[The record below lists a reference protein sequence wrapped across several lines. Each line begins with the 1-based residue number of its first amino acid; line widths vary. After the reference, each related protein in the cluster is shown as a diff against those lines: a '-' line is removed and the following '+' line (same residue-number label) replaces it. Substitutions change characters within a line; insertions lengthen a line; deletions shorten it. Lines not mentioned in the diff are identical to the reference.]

1 MREESITKQL
11 RLLGQYKKNYGLL
24 DRYQRREVIRVAAKG
39 LVERYNIDR
48 DVAKHLAKTYGER
61 CWDVAKYFAKNK
73 ENKERLHEKH
83 PFTVGEVKYQINY
96 ELGTTPIDILY
107 RRTRMGFIDG
117 EAVLQVLPKV
127 LNIFAEEYKWSDER
141 KVQEAKENL
150 TKMRK
155 MNF

>member
-1 MREESITKQL
+1 M

-61 CWDVAKYFAKNK
+61 CWDVAKYFANNK
-73 ENKERLHEKH
+73 ANKERLHEKH
-83 PFTVGEVKYQINY
+83 PFTVGEIKYQMHY

-127 LNIFAEEYKWSDER
+127 LNIFAEEYKWSDEK
-141 KVQEAKENL
+141 KVEEAKENL
-150 TKMRK
+150 IKMRK